1 MTNRLTDVNPIDIIT
16 HIEQNFNRTQ
26 ATGLNCLIFLSL
38 REQTTVAYQRKEWG
52 FEDIPEQIVSWC
64 DSLEE
69 CGLIQLAEEI
79 TAGLLDEI
87 IAAAVEPTNAQ
98 IIAMQEIEAKVNTP
112 LLSDY

>member
-1 MTNRLTDVNPIDIIT
+1 MNLTEIKPIDIII

-26 ATGLNCLIFLSL
+26 ATGLNCLIFLAL
-38 REQTTVAYQRKEWG
+38 REQTTIAYQRKEWG
-52 FEDIPEQIVSWC
+52 FEDIPEYILGWC

-69 CGLIQLAEEI
+69 NDLIQLAVDI

-87 IAAAVEPTNAQ
+87 IGAAVESKNPES
-98 IIAMQEIEAKVNTP
+98 IAVQAIEAKVNTP

>member
-1 MTNRLTDVNPIDIIT
+1 MNVADIKPSDIIT

-52 FEDIPEQIVSWC
+52 FDDIPEHIIAWC
-64 DSLEE
+64 DSLQED
-69 CGLIQLAEEI
+69 GLIQLAEEI

-87 IAAAVEPTNAQ
+87 IAAAVESKNAQ
-98 IIAMQEIEAKVNTP
+98 VVTIQAIEAKPNTT